1 MVRAAGSVLFKP
13 PGNAYNTCMTKV
25 IDAIFSNGVLRPIQ
39 ALNLPEQQRVRLIVQ
54 TIDGLSTADRQAALK
69 QLRSGIARMDFRLQ
83 GSPPA
88 RDELHDR
95 T

>member
-1 MVRAAGSVLFKP
+1 MCTATSGLFKSSHA
-13 PGNAYNTCMTKV
+13 AYNSGMTKV
-25 IDAIFSNGVLRPIQ
+25 IDAIFSNGVRRPIQ
-39 ALNLPEQQRVRLIVQ
+39 TLNLPEHQRVRLIVQ

-69 QLRSGIARMDFRLQ
+69 QLRSGIAGMDFRLQ
-83 GSPPA
+83 GSLPT